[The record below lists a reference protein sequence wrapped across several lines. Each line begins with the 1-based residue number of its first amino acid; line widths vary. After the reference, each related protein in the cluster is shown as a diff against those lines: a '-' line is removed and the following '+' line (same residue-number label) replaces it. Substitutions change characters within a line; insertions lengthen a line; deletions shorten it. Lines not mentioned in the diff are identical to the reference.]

1 MYYAQTTDLPSEA
14 WAASPM
20 NGVELSAQ
28 AGFEFGSNS
37 WHSRMT
43 VDLWQFIIIVGSL
56 ALLWVLGGI
65 AFRRVNVL

>member
-1 MYYAQTTDLPSEA
+1 MYYTQTQDLPSEA

-28 AGFEFGSNS
+28 AGFEFGPNS

-43 VDLWQFIIIVGSL
+43 VDLWSFIIIIG
-56 ALLWVLGGI
+56 ALVALWVLGGVV
-65 AFRRVNVL
+65 FRRVNVL